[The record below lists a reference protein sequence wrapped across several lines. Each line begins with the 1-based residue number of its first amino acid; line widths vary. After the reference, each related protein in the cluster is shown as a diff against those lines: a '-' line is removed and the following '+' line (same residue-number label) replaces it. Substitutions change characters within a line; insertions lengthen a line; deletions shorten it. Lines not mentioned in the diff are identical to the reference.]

1 MPLGVKNQPNLI
13 VDRFMQITAIPAVSL
28 KERVI
33 IDYLKKWLSDR
44 NFTFIEDSAGEKNGG
59 NAGNLIC
66 KVPANTN
73 STVTLLLSAHVDTV
87 SDSCANPVIDDGK
100 VISSDPHIL
109 GADDRAGV
117 NVLLEILQRVADR
130 KIQHPNLE
138 IVFCVA
144 EEIGLQ
150 GSRYLD
156 YSLLSA
162 RHGINFDSSSPVGKV
177 IVSAP
182 NKVEFTIK
190 ITGQEA
196 HAAIAPDKGVSAILA
211 AAQVITALN
220 QWQKPGDTVFNI
232 GTVTGGGHTNVIPGK
247 VLLHGEMRS
256 FSRATI
262 DENLARMDEIIARE
276 SSAAGTT
283 YQFEHILKY
292 SDFNL
297 APESVAYQL
306 SCAAITGLEV
316 PFEPIRTFGGSDA
329 NNYNKHNIATV
340 NLGMGYVNNH
350 SHKEYISVDDL
361 VLSAEIGVR
370 IVELAAKFGT
380 QSGK

>member
-1 MPLGVKNQPNLI
+1 
-13 VDRFMQITAIPAVSL
+13 
-28 KERVI
+28 
-33 IDYLKKWLSDR
+33 
-44 NFTFIEDSAGEKNGG
+44 
-59 NAGNLIC
+59 
-66 KVPANTN
+66 
-73 STVTLLLSAHVDTV
+73 
-87 SDSCANPVIDDGK
+87 
-100 VISSDPHIL
+100 
-109 GADDRAGV
+109 
-117 NVLLEILQRVADR
+117 
-130 KIQHPNLE
+130 
-138 IVFCVA
+138 
-144 EEIGLQ
+144 
-150 GSRYLD
+150 
-156 YSLLSA
+156 
-162 RHGINFDSSSPVGKV
+162 
-177 IVSAP
+177 
-182 NKVEFTIK
+182 
-190 ITGQEA
+190 
-196 HAAIAPDKGVSAILA
+196 
-211 AAQVITALN
+211 
-220 QWQKPGDTVFNI
+220 
-232 GTVTGGGHTNVIPGK
+232 

-306 SCAAITGLEV
+306 SRAAITGLEV